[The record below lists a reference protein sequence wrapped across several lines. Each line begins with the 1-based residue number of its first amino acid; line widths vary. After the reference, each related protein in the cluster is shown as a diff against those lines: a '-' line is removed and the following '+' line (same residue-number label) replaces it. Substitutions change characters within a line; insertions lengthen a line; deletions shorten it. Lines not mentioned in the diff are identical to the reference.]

1 VGLAEVADGPIY
13 KVHRYKEYPAGAGE
27 INMAVE
33 DAVRSIN
40 RANGAKSAD
49 MNVWEVSECID
60 EYFKPEPEAEISPRC
75 GLSEDEW
82 DTVMGRADLANR
94 SLDKR
99 RPNLARPILTEALD
113 LANRLANDFGLHVLL
128 TGRGA
133 RSPTLQKAFQNLVS
147 QDFTTAKLHDDKEN
161 HMYVS
166 PKMGGKQSHTSIG

>member
-1 VGLAEVADGPIY
+1 MVRSRGWKHSFAKLIARQNVGLAEVADGPIY

-40 RANGAKSAD
+40 RANGAKSAE

-60 EYFKPEPEAEISPRC
+60 EYFKPVPEAEISPRC

-133 RSPTLQKAFQNLVS
+133 RSPTLQKVF
-147 QDFTTAKLHDDKEN
+147 
-161 HMYVS
+161 
-166 PKMGGKQSHTSIG
+166 

>member
-1 VGLAEVADGPIY
+1 
-13 KVHRYKEYPAGAGE
+13 
-27 INMAVE
+27 
-33 DAVRSIN
+33 
-40 RANGAKSAD
+40 
-49 MNVWEVSECID
+49 VSECID
-60 EYFKPEPEAEISPRC
+60 ECFKPEPEAEISPRC
-75 GLSEDEW
+75 GLSDDEW

-133 RSPTLQKAFQNLVS
+133 GSPTLQKAFQNLVS
-147 QDFTTAKLHDDKEN
+147 QDFTMATLHDDEEN

-166 PKMGGKQSHTSIG
+166 FKMGGKQSYISIR